1 MPEELYYVRSNNLG
15 QLDQVEKCADQ
26 IDGEVR
32 KEEFETRSEVG
43 EVGRKNQKIQAIED
57 FFLDPQNEILYLLKK
72 KERFNKLNTT
82 YKLLLE

>member
-26 IDGEVR
+26 IDGEVG